1 MTSHEYAL
9 ALFES
14 LEQQERTDVVE
25 WFHLIED
32 IVTSQPDYIRLMRS
46 PNITDEVKKQL
57 LSDVFSLSPQ
67 TFLHFLYVVIDQD
80 RFGDILEIASL
91 YQTMMYEQDQVMV
104 VQVITAKPL
113 VEKQQVELQKTLQA
127 TYQKTIV
134 LQEKVQPEVI
144 GGVRLEFQG
153 KVLDQSIKSQV
164 NRLQQSLRK
173 GT

>member
-1 MTSHEYAL
+1 MTSNEYAL

-14 LEQQERTDVVE
+14 LNKQERTDVVE

-57 LSDVFSLSPQ
+57 LSDVFSLSPE
-67 TFLHFLYVVIDQD
+67 TFLYFLYVVIDQD
-80 RFGDILEIASL
+80 RFGDILEIISI

-113 VEKQQVELQKTLQA
+113 DNKQQVDLQQTLQT

-144 GGVRLEFQG
+144 GGLRLEFQG
-153 KVLDQSIKSQV
+153 KVLDQSIKTQAS
-164 NRLQQSLRK
+164 RLQQSLRK

>member
-1 MTSHEYAL
+1 MTSNEYAL

-14 LEQQERTDVVE
+14 LEKQERTDVVE

-57 LSDVFSLSPQ
+57 LSDVFSLSPE

-80 RFGDILEIASL
+80 RFGDIVEIASI
-91 YQTMMYEQDQVMV
+91 YQTMMYQQDQVMV

-113 VEKQQVELQKTLQA
+113 VEKQQVDLQKTLQS

-134 LQEKVQPEVI
+134 LQEKVQPELI
-144 GGVRLEFQG
+144 GGIRLEFQG
-153 KVLDQSIKSQV
+153 KVLDQSIKSQA

>member
-1 MTSHEYAL
+1 MTSNEYAL

-14 LEQQERTDVVE
+14 LDKQERTDVVE
-25 WFHLIED
+25 SFHLIED
-32 IVTSQPDYIRLMRS
+32 IVTSQPDYVRLMRS

-80 RFGDILEIASL
+80 RFGDMLEIASI
-91 YQTMMYEQDQVMV
+91 YQTLMYEQDQVMV

-113 VEKQQVELQKTLQA
+113 GDNQQQDLQTTLQA

-134 LQEKVQPEVI
+134 LQEKIQPELI
-144 GGVRLEFQG
+144 GGIRLEFQG
-153 KVLDQSIKSQV
+153 KVLDQSIRSQV

>member
-1 MTSHEYAL
+1 MTSNEYAL

-14 LEQQERTDVVE
+14 LDKQERTDVVE

-57 LSDVFSLSPQ
+57 LSDVFSLSPE

-80 RFGDILEIASL
+80 RFGDIVEIASI
-91 YQTMMYEQDQVMV
+91 YQTMMYQQDQVMV

-113 VEKQQVELQKTLQA
+113 VEKQQVDLQKTLQS

-134 LQEKVQPEVI
+134 LQEKVQPELI
-144 GGVRLEFQG
+144 GGIRLEFQG
-153 KVLDQSIKSQV
+153 KVLDQSIKSQA

>member
-9 ALFES
+9 ALFQS
-14 LEQQERTDVVE
+14 LDQQERTVVVE

-32 IVTSQPDYIRLMRS
+32 IVTSQPDYVRLMRS

-80 RFGDILEIASL
+80 RFGDIVEIASI
-91 YQTMMYEQDQVMV
+91 YQTLMYEQDQVMV

-113 VEKQQVELQKTLQA
+113 VEKQQVDLQKTLQT

-134 LQEKVQPEVI
+134 LQEKVQPKLI
-144 GGVRLEFQG
+144 GGIRLEFQG